1 MIKFIKTSLGLFT
14 GGFILFSIHKYY
26 LGKKEKITE
35 EKLIKLVKKIGNF
48 GIHVLFKRY
57 DSNNKLKN
65 QNKEDN
71 IINTNKQLIIKE
83 ENEIDEE
90 QFDSESAQILLL
102 IECEKI
108 TKYNLT
114 VQEYYNY
121 LNLYKN
127 NSELKRRIEIISNTF
142 VSFEK
147 RLLPNF
153 NFGKIIPEKYLEII
167 CNIFYINLKKTTK
180 EYYKE
185 LDKSLITLKYKD
197 KNEMYNKIY
206 SSFLKKTRNEVSQ
219 FFKIE
224 NNIDLDIKVALRIY
238 PFYFSIEHSM
248 RKEYDDINNSVN
260 KLITY
265 ILNNPDFVDDL
276 INENN
281 PNYIITPVDSIIDF
295 KKFMDKNKLHYC
307 NKPEIEK
314 E

>member
-71 IINTNKQLIIKE
+71 IIHTNSQLIHNE

-127 NSELKRRIEIISNTF
+127 NSELKRRIEIILNTF

-185 LDKSLITLKYKD
+185 LDNSLITLKYKD